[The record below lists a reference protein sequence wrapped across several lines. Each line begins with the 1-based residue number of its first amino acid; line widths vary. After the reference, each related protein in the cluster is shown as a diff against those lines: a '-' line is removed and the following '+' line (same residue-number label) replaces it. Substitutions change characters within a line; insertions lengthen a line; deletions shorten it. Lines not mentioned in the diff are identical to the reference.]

1 MLFLYIGRH
10 RRQGHGNTGEQKEKN
25 GLSLEPKVEF
35 GERSQWPVE
44 PERAQA
50 ITESILCHLLRS
62 RRFAVTPQ
70 ARFSRR
76 LIRTA
81 LLVAAVSLLS
91 ACSFFGKDKKALIL
105 SDPDQ
110 GYVKAYEEL
119 MSGNIAGAVRTYE
132 ALEASFPFTDAA
144 RQARLDLMY
153 AYYRAGATE
162 QAIDA
167 ADTFIRENPT
177 HPRLD
182 YAYYIKGLVWFER
195 TPNILERWM
204 DVDLSARPPKE
215 ARQSFQAFGTVVTQY
230 PRSDYAHDARRRMVY
245 LRNRLAEY
253 EMNVARYYFARGAE
267 VAALNRARYV
277 VETYDGSPSVRS
289 ALVLMAACYDRL
301 KLPEQATTARQ
312 VYTANYNE
320 PTPNWEA
327 VSKQR
332 SWYQF
337 WKQR

>member
-1 MLFLYIGRH
+1 M
-10 RRQGHGNTGEQKEKN
+10 
-25 GLSLEPKVEF
+25 
-35 GERSQWPVE
+35 
-44 PERAQA
+44 
-50 ITESILCHLLRS
+50 
-62 RRFAVTPQ
+62 TPQ
-70 ARFSRR
+70 ALFSRR
-76 LIRTA
+76 LTRTA

-110 GYVKAYEEL
+110 GYVKAYDEL

-230 PRSDYAHDARRRMVY
+230 PRSEYAHDARRRMVY

-253 EMNVARYYFARGAE
+253 EMNVARYYYARGAD

-277 VETYDGSPSVRS
+277 VETYDGSPGVRS

-327 VSKQR
+327 ISKQR

>member
-1 MLFLYIGRH
+1 
-10 RRQGHGNTGEQKEKN
+10 
-25 GLSLEPKVEF
+25 
-35 GERSQWPVE
+35 
-44 PERAQA
+44 
-50 ITESILCHLLRS
+50 
-62 RRFAVTPQ
+62 
-70 ARFSRR
+70 
-76 LIRTA
+76 
-81 LLVAAVSLLS
+81 
-91 ACSFFGKDKKALIL
+91 
-105 SDPDQ
+105 
-110 GYVKAYEEL
+110 
-119 MSGNIAGAVRTYE
+119 
-132 ALEASFPFTDAA
+132 
-144 RQARLDLMY
+144 
-153 AYYRAGATE
+153 
-162 QAIDA
+162 
-167 ADTFIRENPT
+167 
-177 HPRLD
+177 
-182 YAYYIKGLVWFER
+182 
-195 TPNILERWM
+195 M